1 MYKKANEKVYSNK
14 DFESGKCR
22 TVDLFLLFIIIG
34 DLLAA
39 ITFFYTDGKSFNS
52 LIWNGDTYGIFPD
65 FFETLMNAEHLKP
78 YSDGAIY
85 PAFVYVVLYPLSR
98 LLNVN
103 IHEIG
108 FTSASIT
115 QRGSIIG
122 FYFFFLFTALYLIIL
137 FKIAE
142 FNLCEKI
149 GVFVA
154 LFMSPGYIY
163 LIDRGN
169 IVILTAVLIGGFL
182 CLYIDFNDNKK
193 KPIQGILSL
202 LLLCSAVCMKLYPI
216 LFGLFLLRRK
226 DWKGIL
232 KSIVLF
238 AVLFLIP
245 FLAIKDEHP
254 IMCMLDNLLSLN
266 GGNTQ
271 DTRGFGYGYMVSI
284 TTIAKAITNWLG
296 LATPSYLYTVIDI
309 LILASVCYVTF
320 MSNKTWKQLFAITVS
335 MIVLPGFSWLYNC
348 IYLFIPLM
356 YFFKEEHFINK
367 NNVVYLILFILCTI
381 CVPYGY
387 VMKSLP
393 GANKMSIGTLME
405 FSAMILMILI
415 LVIETTIINYKAS
428 SHIKYYS

>member
-1 MYKKANEKVYSNK
+1 
-14 DFESGKCR
+14 
-22 TVDLFLLFIIIG
+22 
-34 DLLAA
+34 
-39 ITFFYTDGKSFNS
+39 
-52 LIWNGDTYGIFPD
+52 
-65 FFETLMNAEHLKP
+65 
-78 YSDGAIY
+78 
-85 PAFVYVVLYPLSR
+85 
-98 LLNVN
+98 
-103 IHEIG
+103 
-108 FTSASIT
+108 
-115 QRGSIIG
+115 
-122 FYFFFLFTALYLIIL
+122 
-137 FKIAE
+137 
-142 FNLCEKI
+142 
-149 GVFVA
+149 
-154 LFMSPGYIY
+154 
-163 LIDRGN
+163 
-169 IVILTAVLIGGFL
+169 
-182 CLYIDFNDNKK
+182 
-193 KPIQGILSL
+193 
-202 LLLCSAVCMKLYPI
+202 MKLYPI